1 MRSCLM
7 VFVLFYASVSSAS
20 LMEIEKRCLQMYQK
34 KIPKEKMKQL
44 CFCVTSN
51 LFERFSRQQIE
62 ELTQIYKRKR
72 GRYEASKSDHAR
84 ALVEFDYFAHSNC
97 QKDSLWRFPK
107 DDIGKPDAI
116 TD

>member
-1 MRSCLM
+1 MRSCVM
-7 VFVLFYASVSSAS
+7 AFVFFAACSSFAS
-20 LMEIEKRCLQMYQK
+20 LMEIEKHCLQMYQK
-34 KIPKEKMKQL
+34 KLPKEKMRQL

-51 LFERFSRQQIE
+51 LYERFSRSQIE
-62 ELTQIYKRKR
+62 DLTQIYKRKR

-97 QKDSLWRFPK
+97 QKDNLWRFPK

>member
-1 MRSCLM
+1 MRSCLVIF
-7 VFVLFYASVSSAS
+7 VFFAASVSSAS
-20 LMEIEKRCLQMYQK
+20 LMEIEKHCLQMYQR

-51 LFERFSRQQIE
+51 LFERFSRPQIE
-62 ELTQIYKRKR
+62 ELTQIYKRKH
-72 GRYEASKSDHAR
+72 GRYEASKSDNAR

-97 QKDSLWRFPK
+97 QKDNLWRFPK

>member
-1 MRSCLM
+1 MRSFLLVAVMSFSWNC
-7 VFVLFYASVSSAS
+7 FGS
-20 LMEIEKRCLQMYQK
+20 LMEIEKHCLQMYQN
-34 KIPKEKMKQL
+34 KMSKDKTKQV

-51 LFERFSRQQIE
+51 LFERFSRLQIE
-62 ELTQIYKRKR
+62 DLTQIYKQKR
-72 GRYEASKSDHAR
+72 GRYQASKSDHAR

-97 QKDSLWRFPK
+97 QKDALWRFPK

>member
-1 MRSCLM
+1 MRSCVVVL
-7 VFVLFYASVSSAS
+7 VFFVASVASAS
-20 LMEIEKRCLQMYQK
+20 LMEIEKHCLQMYQK

-44 CFCVTSN
+44 CFCITSN

-97 QKDSLWRFPK
+97 QKDNLWRFPK

>member
-1 MRSCLM
+1 MRSLLI
-7 VFVLFYASVSSAS
+7 VVLCCFSLNASAS
-20 LMEIEKRCLQMYQK
+20 LMEIEKHCLQMYQK
-34 KIPKEKMKQL
+34 RMPKEKMKQL
-44 CFCVTSN
+44 CFCITSN
-51 LFERFSRQQIE
+51 LFERFSASQLE
-62 ELTQIYKRKR
+62 DLTQIYKRKR

-97 QKDSLWRFPK
+97 QRDSLWRFPK

>member
-1 MRSCLM
+1 MHSRLLILS
-7 VFVLFYASVSSAS
+7 LFFTSFSSAS
-20 LMEIEKRCLQMYQK
+20 LMEIEKHCLQMYQK
-34 KIPKEKMKQL
+34 KLPKDQMKQL

-51 LFERFSRQQIE
+51 LFERFSRPQIE

-97 QKDSLWRFPK
+97 QKDNLWRFPK